1 MTVFRELS
9 QHLLDIFENGAKAGA
24 NLIVLNI
31 VEDFNA
37 DRLVLELRDNGS
49 GMPAEMVRRIADPWV
64 TTRTT
69 RKVGLGIPFLK
80 QAAEMCGGEFGIE
93 SELGVGTRT
102 WASFQ
107 HSHIDRP
114 PLGDLVGTVLCMVV
128 GFPMLDVLYQHTV
141 HAATGAT
148 QEFNLDTRELRA
160 VLGAEMSFSDPE
172 VLGFLR
178 EMLEEG
184 QAILYGEG
192 TTTNAE

>member
-1 MTVFRELS
+1 MTIFRELS

-24 NLIVLNI
+24 SLIVLNI
-31 VEDFNA
+31 EEDFSA
-37 DRLVLELRDNGS
+37 DRLTLELRDNGS

-114 PLGDLVGTVLCMVV
+114 PLGDLTGTVLCMIV
-128 GFPMLDVLYQHTV
+128 GFPALDMLYQHTLHDV
-141 HAATGAT
+141 TGNT
-148 QEFNLDTRELRA
+148 REFKLDTRELRE
-160 VLGAEMSFSDPE
+160 VLGDDVALSDPE

-178 EMLEEG
+178 GMLEEG
-184 QAILYGEG
+184 HAVLYGEG
-192 TTTNAE
+192 TAPSAA

>member
-1 MTVFRELS
+1 MTAFRELS

-24 NLIVLNI
+24 SLITLNI
-31 VEDFNA
+31 AEDLST

-80 QAAEMCGGEFGIE
+80 QTAEMCGGAFGIE

-102 WASFQ
+102 WAAFQ

-114 PLGDLVGTVLCMVV
+114 PLGDVAGTVLCMIV
-128 GFPMLDVLYQHTV
+128 GFRTLDVLYHHTV
-141 HAATGAT
+141 QNATGALR
-148 QEFNLDTRELRA
+148 EFSLDTREIRE
-160 VLGAEMSFSDPE
+160 VLGDVDLSDPE
-172 VLGFLR
+172 VLAYLR
-178 EMLEEG
+178 EMLQEG
-184 QAILYGEG
+184 QAYLYGEG
-192 TTTNAE
+192 TVTSIA

>member
-1 MTVFRELS
+1 MTIFRELS

-24 NLIVLNI
+24 SLITLNI
-31 VEDFNA
+31 EEDLVA

-49 GMPAEMVRRIADPWV
+49 GMSADMVRRIADPWV

-80 QAAEMCGGEFGIE
+80 QAAEMCGGEFCIE

-114 PLGDLVGTVLCMVV
+114 PLGDLAGTVLCMVV
-128 GFPMLDVLYQHTV
+128 GFPTLDVLYQHTV
-141 HAATGAT
+141 HNTNGAT
-148 QEFNLDTRELRA
+148 RDFELDTRGMRE
-160 VLGAEMSFSDPE
+160 VLGDVDLSDPE

-178 EMLEEG
+178 EMLQEG
-184 QAILYGEG
+184 HAHLYGEG
-192 TTTNAE
+192 AVTSIP

>member
-1 MTVFRELS
+1 MTIFRELS

-24 NLIVLNI
+24 TLITLNI
-31 VEDFNA
+31 EEDLEA
-37 DRLVLELRDNGS
+37 DRLTLELCDNGS
-49 GMPAEMVRRIADPWV
+49 GMPPEMVRRIADPWV

-114 PLGDLVGTVLCMVV
+114 PLGDLTGTVLCMVV
-128 GFPMLDVLYQHTV
+128 GFPALDVLYQHTLRDRI
-141 HAATGAT
+141 GAT
-148 QEFNLDTRELRA
+148 RDFTLDTRELRA
-160 VLGAEMSFSDPE
+160 VLGEEMSLSDPE
-172 VLGFLR
+172 VLSFLR
-178 EMLEEG
+178 GTLEEG
-184 QAILYGEG
+184 HTHLYGVG
-192 TTTNAE
+192 VSA